1 LRDGPKFF
9 ENLMTALGSDDG
21 REIVLAL
28 DELHRQGRL
37 KRDPAEGR
45 YSLTE

>member
-1 LRDGPKFF
+1 
-9 ENLMTALGSDDG
+9 MTALGSNDG

-28 DELHRQGRL
+28 DALRQKGRL

-45 YSLTE
+45 YSLID

>member
-1 LRDGPKFF
+1 
-9 ENLMTALGSDDG
+9 MTAVGSDDG

-28 DELHRQGRL
+28 EDLHRQGRL

-45 YSLTE
+45 YSLMK